1 MAKETKDLYKIMW
14 MTWDG
19 SDYLIIQSCAL
30 NVDEDDVEDKEKD
43 EKGKKTFSK
52 KLTRITKKGSVKFMF
67 RHVDSQAKV
76 DKYVKD
82 IRDGI
87 RK

>member
-19 SDYLIIQSCAL
+19 SDYLTIQSYAL
-30 NVDEDDVEDKEKD
+30 NVDEDDVDELD
-43 EKGKKTFSK
+43 EKGKKKFSK
-52 KLTRITKKGSVKFMF
+52 KLTRIAKRGSVKFMF
-67 RHVDSQAKV
+67 RHVDTQSKV